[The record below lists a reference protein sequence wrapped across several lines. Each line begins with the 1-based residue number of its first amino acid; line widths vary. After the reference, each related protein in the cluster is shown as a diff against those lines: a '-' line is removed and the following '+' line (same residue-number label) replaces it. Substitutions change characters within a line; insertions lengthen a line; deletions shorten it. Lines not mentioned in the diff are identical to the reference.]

1 MRHWRHPSR
10 SLGSIL
16 RERWDA
22 RRHGTGFGRVLVLR
36 RAAAAVLVGLA
47 AVLALV
53 PARGT
58 AATDLV
64 VVAARDLTPGTVLA
78 AGDLTLHELPEQGVP
93 DGASRDPA
101 TVLNRTVAAPVRRG
115 EPLTDVRLAGPELAR
130 AISADPGT
138 VSVPLRLADSGV
150 AVLLHPGATVDVVT
164 TGERQDETVVLAR
177 GARILAVLD
186 AGARATEREG
196 SLVLAALDPV
206 AATRVAAASISQT
219 LAVTVH

>member
-1 MRHWRHPSR
+1 MAP
-10 SLGSIL
+10 LL
-16 RERWDA
+16 RERWNA
-22 RRHGTGFGRVLVLR
+22 LRQGAGFSRTLVLR
-36 RAAAAVLVGLA
+36 RATAAALVALA

-53 PARGT
+53 PAPWT
-58 AATDLV
+58 ATTDLV

-78 AGDLTLHELPEQGVP
+78 ASDLTLHELPEQGVP
-93 DGASRDPA
+93 DGATRDA
-101 TVLNRTVAAPVRRG
+101 GAVLSRTVAAPVRRG

-130 AISADPGT
+130 AISMDPGT

-150 AVLLHPGATVDVVT
+150 AALLHPGATVDVVT

-177 GARILAVLD
+177 GARVLAVLD
-186 AGARATEREG
+186 ADARATERGG